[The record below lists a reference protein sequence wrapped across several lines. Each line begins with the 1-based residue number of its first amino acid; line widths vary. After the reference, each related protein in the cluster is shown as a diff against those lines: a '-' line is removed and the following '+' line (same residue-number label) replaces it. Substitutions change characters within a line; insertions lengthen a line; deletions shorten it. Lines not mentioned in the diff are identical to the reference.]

1 MRHHHHLTTISL
13 LSLTLS
19 STATAASTIANIH
32 PVFHNS
38 CPPSPPPPPVLLSPR
53 AHQHIPLQLHEGT
66 CHPIPITSTHVSLDT
81 QIEQFVSP
89 APNGD
94 DNNKEENGGLG
105 GIIPQHCNV
114 TMHEQPGCVDEPFL
128 AQSVHAGE
136 FGRWVGSTCAEHHHY
151 PRPRPKY
158 PIVRGR
164 YPRSGGDEV
173 GNGNG
178 NGKGNVWVLLECADA
193 SASASPSGADVHGV
207 NQVEGGDGDAMQQQQ
222 QQDNEEEDKVGSVTH
237 GGMVSAT
244 SGAGVNGT
252 TGAGNNITSGSSLH
266 AAMSNSTGV
275 NSTST
280 LVHAPLNQTGSWR
293 LMPRRKRGRF
303 SIY

>member
-1 MRHHHHLTTISL
+1 MRHHLTTISL
-13 LSLTLS
+13 LSLSLTLS

-32 PVFHNS
+32 PVFHNT
-38 CPPSPPPPPVLLSPR
+38 CPPSPPPPPSPVLLSPR

-66 CHPIPITSTHVSLDT
+66 CHPIPITSTHVSFDT

-89 APNGD
+89 APNGED
-94 DNNKEENGGLG
+94 TNKDIEEGGV
-105 GIIPQHCNV
+105 IPQLCNV

-136 FGRWVGSTCAEHHHY
+136 FGQWVGSECAEHHY

-164 YPRSGGDEV
+164 YPRSEGDGV
-173 GNGNG
+173 GK
-178 NGKGNVWVLLECADA
+178 GKGNVWVLLECADA
-193 SASASPSGADVHGV
+193 YPSEDVHGV
-207 NQVEGGDGDAMQQQQ
+207 NQVEGTGVGDAAQQQ
-222 QQDNEEEDKVGSVTH
+222 QQDNKKEDKMGSVTH

-244 SGAGVNGT
+244 SEPGANGT
-252 TGAGNNITSGSSLH
+252 TSAGNSTLSGSSLH

-280 LVHAPLNQTGSWR
+280 LVHAPLNQTVSWR

>member
-1 MRHHHHLTTISL
+1 MRHHNHLTPKILTTITL

-32 PVFHNS
+32 PVFHNT
-38 CPPSPPPPPVLLSPR
+38 CPPSPPPPAVLLSPR
-53 AHQHIPLQLHEGT
+53 AHQHIPVQLHEGT
-66 CHPIPITSTHVSLDT
+66 CHPIPITSTHVSFDT

-89 APNGD
+89 APNGE
-94 DNNKEENGGLG
+94 DNNKDLNKEENGGSG
-105 GIIPQHCNV
+105 GIPQHCNV
-114 TMHEQPGCVDEPFL
+114 TMHQQPGCVDEPFL

-136 FGRWVGSTCAEHHHY
+136 FGRWVGSECAGHHY

-164 YPRSGGDEV
+164 DSRSEGDGA
-173 GNGNG
+173 GN
-178 NGKGNVWVLLECADA
+178 GNVWVLLECADA
-193 SASASPSGADVHGV
+193 SASPSGNGDVHGV
-207 NQVEGGDGDAMQQQQ
+207 NQVQGGDGDAAQ
-222 QQDNEEEDKVGSVTH
+222 QQDNKEEDKVGGVMH

-244 SGAGVNGT
+244 SGAGANGT
-252 TGAGNNITSGSSLH
+252 TSASNSTTSGSASLH

-275 NSTST
+275 NSTSSS

-303 SIY
+303 SIV

>member
-1 MRHHHHLTTISL
+1 MRHHNHLTPKILITITL
-13 LSLTLS
+13 LTLS

-32 PVFHNS
+32 PTFHNT
-38 CPPSPPPPPVLLSPR
+38 CPPSPPLPPPVLLSPR

-66 CHPIPITSTHVSLDT
+66 CHPIPITSTHVSFDT

-89 APNGD
+89 APNGED
-94 DNNKEENGGLG
+94 TNKDIEEGGG
-105 GIIPQHCNV
+105 IPQHCNV

-136 FGRWVGSTCAEHHHY
+136 FGRWVGSECAGHHY

-164 YPRSGGDEV
+164 YPRSEGD
-173 GNGNG
+173 GAGNG

-193 SASASPSGADVHGV
+193 SASPSGDDVHGV
-207 NQVEGGDGDAMQQQQ
+207 DQVEGGDGDAAQQ
-222 QQDNEEEDKVGSVTH
+222 QQDNKEEDKVGGVTH

-244 SGAGVNGT
+244 FGAGANGT
-252 TGAGNNITSGSSLH
+252 TSASNSTTSGSASLH

-275 NSTST
+275 NSTSST
-280 LVHAPLNQTGSWR
+280 LVHAPLNQTVSWR

>member
-1 MRHHHHLTTISL
+1 MRHHLTTTTISL
-13 LSLTLS
+13 LSLTLP

-32 PVFHNS
+32 PVFHNT
-38 CPPSPPPPPVLLSPR
+38 CPPSPPPPPPPPPVLLSPR

-66 CHPIPITSTHVSLDT
+66 CHPIPTTSTHVSFDT

-89 APNGD
+89 APNGED
-94 DNNKEENGGLG
+94 TNNKDIQEGGG
-105 GIIPQHCNV
+105 IPQHCNV

-128 AQSVHAGE
+128 AQSVHSGE
-136 FGRWVGSTCAEHHHY
+136 FGRWVGSECAGHRY

-164 YPRSGGDEV
+164 DSRSGGDGV
-173 GNGNG
+173 GNGGG
-178 NGKGNVWVLLECADA
+178 NGNVWVLLECADA
-193 SASASPSGADVHGV
+193 SSPSPSGDVHGV
-207 NQVEGGDGDAMQQQQ
+207 NQVEGGDFDATQQQQQ
-222 QQDNEEEDKVGSVTH
+222 QQDNKEENKVGSVTH

-244 SGAGVNGT
+244 SGAGANGT
-252 TGAGNNITSGSSLH
+252 AGAGNSTSSGSSSLH

-280 LVHAPLNQTGSWR
+280 LVHAPLNQTESWR
-293 LMPRRKRGRF
+293 LLPRRKRGRF

>member
-1 MRHHHHLTTISL
+1 MRHHNHLTPKILTTITL
-13 LSLTLS
+13 LTLS
-19 STATAASTIANIH
+19 TTATAASTIANIH
-32 PVFHNS
+32 PVFHNT
-38 CPPSPPPPPVLLSPR
+38 CPPSPPPVLLSPR

-66 CHPIPITSTHVSLDT
+66 CHPIPTTSTHVSFDT

-89 APNGD
+89 APNGED
-94 DNNKEENGGLG
+94 TNKDIEEGGG
-105 GIIPQHCNV
+105 IPQHCNV

-136 FGRWVGSTCAEHHHY
+136 FGRWVGSECAGHHY
-151 PRPRPKY
+151 PRTRMRY

-164 YPRSGGDEV
+164 DSRGEGDGV
-173 GNGNG
+173 GNGKG
-178 NGKGNVWVLLECADA
+178 NGNVWVLLECADA
-193 SASASPSGADVHGV
+193 SASGDVHGV
-207 NQVEGGDGDAMQQQQ
+207 DQVEGGDGVAAQ
-222 QQDNEEEDKVGSVTH
+222 QQDNKEEDKVGGVMH

-244 SGAGVNGT
+244 SGAGANGT
-252 TGAGNNITSGSSLH
+252 AGAGNSTTSGSASLH

-275 NSTST
+275 NSTSSS
-280 LVHAPLNQTGSWR
+280 LVHAPLNQTESWR

>member
-1 MRHHHHLTTISL
+1 MRHHLTTISL
-13 LSLTLS
+13 LSLSLTLS

-32 PVFHNS
+32 PVFHNT
-38 CPPSPPPPPVLLSPR
+38 CPPSSRPPVPPAALLSPR
-53 AHQHIPLQLHEGT
+53 AHQHIPVQLHEGT
-66 CHPIPITSTHVSLDT
+66 CHPIPITSTHVSFDT

-89 APNGD
+89 APNGED
-94 DNNKEENGGLG
+94 TNKDIEEGGG
-105 GIIPQHCNV
+105 IPQHCNV

-136 FGRWVGSTCAEHHHY
+136 FGRWVGSECAGHHY

-158 PIVRGR
+158 PVVRGR
-164 YPRSGGDEV
+164 ASRGGGGGV
-173 GNGNG
+173 GNGN
-178 NGKGNVWVLLECADA
+178 GNVWVLLECADA
-193 SASASPSGADVHGV
+193 SASPSGDDVHGV
-207 NQVEGGDGDAMQQQQ
+207 DQVEGGDGETAQQ
-222 QQDNEEEDKVGSVTH
+222 QQDNKEEEGDEDKVGSVMH

-244 SGAGVNGT
+244 SGAGANGT
-252 TGAGNNITSGSSLH
+252 TSAGNSTLSGSSLH

-275 NSTST
+275 NSTFSS
-280 LVHAPLNQTGSWR
+280 LVHAPLNQTVSWR

>member
-1 MRHHHHLTTISL
+1 MRHHNHLTPKILTTITL
-13 LSLTLS
+13 LSLSLS

-32 PVFHNS
+32 PVFHNT
-38 CPPSPPPPPVLLSPR
+38 CPPSPPPPAVLLSPR

-66 CHPIPITSTHVSLDT
+66 CHPIPITSTHISFDT

-89 APNGD
+89 APNGED
-94 DNNKEENGGLG
+94 TNKDIEEGGG
-105 GIIPQHCNV
+105 IPQHCNV

-128 AQSVHAGE
+128 AQSFHAGE
-136 FGRWVGSTCAEHHHY
+136 FGRWVGSKCAEHHY

-164 YPRSGGDEV
+164 YPRGGGD
-173 GNGNG
+173 GAG
-178 NGKGNVWVLLECADA
+178 NGKGNGNVWVLLECADA
-193 SASASPSGADVHGV
+193 SASPSGDDVHGV
-207 NQVEGGDGDAMQQQQ
+207 DQVEGGEGDTAQ
-222 QQDNEEEDKVGSVTH
+222 QQDNKEEDKVGGVTH

-244 SGAGVNGT
+244 SGAGANGT
-252 TGAGNNITSGSSLH
+252 AGAGNSTSSGSLLH

-275 NSTST
+275 NSTSSS
-280 LVHAPLNQTGSWR
+280 LVHAPLNQTVSWR
-293 LMPRRKRGRF
+293 LKPRKKRGRF